1 MNYLLISIVFF
12 WFFHVLQ
19 RLFYFLYIWQ
29 LKEYRTDRFF
39 EEISRNKALIFPKS
53 FLFVLLLILFYDSL
67 GSYLQFFVL
76 VLYLFFGLRSLY
88 LFSRRGWKL
97 PVFTGKMVIL
107 LILSLAFLA
116 GSVFLF
122 SSDILRFILF
132 LEIVFP
138 IFIFFPV
145 LFIQIPTFF
154 LKQYIF
160 YKARKKREGFKD
172 LTVIG
177 ITGSYGKSSTKDF
190 LFTLLSEKY
199 KVLKTEGNINTEMGI
214 ANTVLSKIKTEH
226 QVFICEMGAYKRGEI
241 KNACSMVKPKIGVL
255 TGINQQHLALFGSQ
269 ENIILAKYELIES
282 LPADGI
288 AFFNAK
294 NKYCLE
300 LYGKTKIKKELY
312 GREAKI
318 AGEENIF
325 GAMAV
330 ARYLGMTE
338 EEKTQGLGKIKNRIG
353 GISLSEGA
361 NGLKVVDATYSSNP
375 SGVMAH
381 LEYLKGFGGKKVIVM
396 PCLIE
401 LGSAAKE
408 IHREIGKRIAEVC
421 DLAIITSDD
430 YLKEIKEGAGEK
442 AIYMNGPKDIFAKIK
457 SFCGEGDII
466 LLESRVSH
474 SMNLTD
480 QLISLLVC

>member
-12 WFFHVLQ
+12 WFFHILQ

-39 EEISRNKALIFPKS
+39 EEISRNKALIFPKP

-88 LFSRRGWKL
+88 LLFRRGWRL

-116 GSVFLF
+116 GSVFLL

-145 LFIQIPTFF
+145 LLIQIPTFSV
-154 LKQYIF
+154 KQYVF

-226 QVFICEMGAYKRGEI
+226 QIFICEMGAYKRGEI

-269 ENIILAKYELIES
+269 ENIIMAKYELIES
-282 LPADGI
+282 LPQNGM

-300 LYGKTKIKKELY
+300 LYEKTKIKKELY
-312 GREAKI
+312 GKEAKL
-318 AGEENIF
+318 AGEENIL
-325 GAMAV
+325 GATAV

-338 EEKTQGLGKIKNRIG
+338 GEIAESLKKINNRIG
-353 GISLSEGA
+353 GVSLKKGV
-361 NGLKVVDATYSSNP
+361 NGLNIIDATYSANP
-375 SGVMAH
+375 DGVMAH
-381 LEYLKGFGGKKVIVM
+381 LEYLKSLPGKKVIVM
-396 PCLIE
+396 SCLIE
-401 LGSAAKE
+401 LGSTAGD
-408 IHREIGKRIAEVC
+408 IHKQIGKKIAEVC

-430 YLKEIKEGAGEK
+430 YLKEVKEETGGK
-442 AIYMNGPKDIFAKIK
+442 AIYMNEPKDIFEKIK
-457 SFCGEGDII
+457 NFCGEGDII
-466 LLESRVSH
+466 LLEGRVSH
-474 SMNLTD
+474 SMSLTNK
-480 QLISLLVC
+480 LISFLVC